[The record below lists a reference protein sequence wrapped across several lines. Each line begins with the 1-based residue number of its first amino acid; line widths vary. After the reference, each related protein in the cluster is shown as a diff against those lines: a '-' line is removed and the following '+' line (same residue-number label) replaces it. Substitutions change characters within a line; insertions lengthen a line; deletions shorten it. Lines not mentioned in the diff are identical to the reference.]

1 MEAQV
6 QQLQQDAAA
15 KKKENTFS
23 LIKQEIVKVDNM
35 IVSTKG
41 MAEDVLVE

>member
-1 MEAQV
+1 MEVQV

-15 KKKENTFS
+15 KKKEDTLH
-23 LIKQEIVKVDNM
+23 LIKQEIAKVDNM

-41 MAEDVLVE
+41 MAEDC